1 MSGTTQREPNPFRF
15 LPLLRSIAAEIQD
28 RSAAL
33 ARIEKALFEITG
45 SPRHREERERQLVA
59 EGSAHRREL
68 RLARREV
75 ERLGCTV
82 VGTEPL
88 TLRIPIHTRAPF
100 RSLLWQPCRSA
111 ELEPEGERQAS
122 SS

>member
-1 MSGTTQREPNPFRF
+1 MSTAYDSNPFRS
-15 LPLLRSIAAEIQD
+15 LPLLRSIAVEIEE
-28 RSAAL
+28 RGRAL
-33 ARIEKALFEITG
+33 ARVEAALVECREA
-45 SPRHREERERQLVA
+45 PRQREEQERQLVA
-59 EGSAHRREL
+59 EASTHRREL
-68 RLARREV
+68 RLARQEL

-100 RSLLWQPCRSA
+100 RSLLWQPGRAA
-111 ELEPEGERQAS
+111 EVEREPERRAS